1 MNKELTLKTINYF
14 DKAYNAENHEAD
26 YAYFSEMVLD
36 EIKLRARRTDIP
48 VEYANLVAELIG
60 IRMVLAKT
68 QEITPGTITSTNIT
82 TGEIKAITEGDT
94 RTEFTT
100 SADSKIHASGGNN
113 SVDGIYAKK
122 MNQLILRIRKLVW

>member
-14 DKAYNAENHEAD
+14 DKAYDATDFEAD
-26 YAYFSEMVLD
+26 YAYFSEIVLD
-36 EIKLRARRTDIP
+36 EIKLKARRTDIP
-48 VEYANLVAELIG
+48 VEYASLVAELIG

-68 QEITPGTITSTNIT
+68 QEITPGTITSTSVT

-113 SVDGIYAKK
+113 SINGIYETK
-122 MNQLILRIRKLVW
+122 MQQLVLRIRKLVW

>member
-1 MNKELTLKTINYF
+1 MNKELTIKTINYF
-14 DKAYNAENHEAD
+14 DKAYDTADFEVD
-26 YAYFSEMVLD
+26 YAYFSEIVLD
-36 EIKLRARRTDIP
+36 EIKLKARRTDIP
-48 VEYANLVAELIG
+48 VEYASLVAELIG

-68 QEITPGTITSTNIT
+68 QELTPGTITSTSVT

-113 SVDGIYAKK
+113 SVDGIYAAK
-122 MNQLILRIRKLVW
+122 MEQLVLRIRKLVW

>member
-1 MNKELTLKTINYF
+1 MNKELTLTTINYF
-14 DKAYNAENHEAD
+14 DKAYDAADFEAD

-36 EIKLRARRTDIP
+36 EIKLKARRTDIP
-48 VEYANLVAELIG
+48 VEYASLVAELIG

-68 QEITPGTITSTNIT
+68 QEITPGTITSTSVT

-100 SADSKIHASGGNN
+100 SADSKINASSGNN
-113 SVDGIYAKK
+113 SVNGIYEAK
-122 MNQLILRIRKLVW
+122 MEQLVLRIRKLVW

>member
-14 DKAYNAENHEAD
+14 DSAYDAADFEAD

-36 EIKLRARRTDIP
+36 EIKLKARRTDIP
-48 VEYANLVAELIG
+48 VEYASLVAELIG
-60 IRMVLAKT
+60 VRMVLAKT
-68 QEITPGTITSTNIT
+68 QEITPGTIASIDVTS
-82 TGEIKAITEGDT
+82 GEIKAITEGDT

-113 SVDGIYAKK
+113 SIDGIYAAK
-122 MNQLILRIRKLVW
+122 MQQLVLRIRKLVW

>member
-1 MNKELTLKTINYF
+1 MNKDLILKTINYI
-14 DKAYNAENHEAD
+14 DKAYDAADFDVD
-26 YAYFSEMVLD
+26 YAYFSELVLD
-36 EIKLRARRTDIP
+36 EIKLKARRTDIP
-48 VEYANLVAELIG
+48 VEYASLVAELIG

-68 QEITPGTITSTNIT
+68 QELTLGTITT
-82 TGEIKAITEGDT
+82 TSLTSGEIKAITEGDT

-113 SVDGIYAKK
+113 SIDGIYAEK

>member
-14 DKAYNAENHEAD
+14 HKAYGAENYEAD
-26 YAYFSEMVLD
+26 YAYFSEIVLD

-48 VEYANLVAELIG
+48 VEYASLVAELIG

-68 QEITPGTITSTNIT
+68 QEISPRTITSTSVT

-113 SVDGIYAKK
+113 SIDGIYAAK
-122 MNQLILRIRKLVW
+122 MQQLILRIRKLVW

>member
-1 MNKELTLKTINYF
+1 MNRDLTLKTINYF
-14 DKAYNAENHEAD
+14 DKVYDATDFEED

-36 EIKLRARRTDIP
+36 EIKLRARRMDIP
-48 VEYANLVAELIG
+48 VEYASLVAELIG
-60 IRMVLAKT
+60 LRMVLAKT
-68 QEITPGTITSTNIT
+68 QELTPGTITSTSVT

-113 SVDGIYAKK
+113 SVDGIYAAK
-122 MNQLILRIRKLVW
+122 MEQLVLRIRKLVW

>member
-14 DKAYNAENHEAD
+14 DKAYDAENYEAD
-26 YAYFSEMVLD
+26 YAYFSEIVLD
-36 EIKLRARRTDIP
+36 EIKLKARRTDIP
-48 VEYANLVAELIG
+48 VEYASLVAELIG

-68 QEITPGTITSTNIT
+68 QEITPGTITSTSVT

-113 SVDGIYAKK
+113 SIDGIYEVK
-122 MNQLILRIRKLVW
+122 MQKLVLRIRKLVW